1 MRALL
6 GEQLERSPVPSI
18 PITEAIMLNP
28 LPAPLVLTLI
38 LQRKIK
44 IKGFSE
50 PLQNLYEI

>member
-6 GEQLERSPVPSI
+6 GEQLEWSPVPSI